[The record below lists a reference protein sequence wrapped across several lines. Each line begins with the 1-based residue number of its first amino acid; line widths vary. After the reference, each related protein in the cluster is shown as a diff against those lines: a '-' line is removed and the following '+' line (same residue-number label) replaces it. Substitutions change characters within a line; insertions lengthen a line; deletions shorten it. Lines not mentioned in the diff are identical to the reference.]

1 MQINNI
7 TKLVG
12 IKGIK
17 LEKVEETEASK
28 EEYEKESSGEFDE
41 SVIAGYEF
49 VLESKKN
56 ELEVRGYDFNE
67 WIKDKN

>member
-1 MQINNI
+1 MKSKIDS
-7 TKLVG
+7 KRS
-12 IKGIK
+12 
-17 LEKVEETEASK
+17 EEILKAIIMDIAVRK

>member
-1 MQINNI
+1 MKSKIDW
-7 TKLVG
+7 KRS
-12 IKGIK
+12 
-17 LEKVEETEASK
+17 EETLKAIIMDIVEWK
-28 EEYEKESSGEFDE
+28 EEYEKESSGKFYEG
-41 SVIAGYEF
+41 VIAGYEF

>member
-1 MQINNI
+1 MKSKIDW
-7 TKLVG
+7 KRS
-12 IKGIK
+12 
-17 LEKVEETEASK
+17 EETLKAIIMDIVEWK

-41 SVIAGYEF
+41 GVIAGYEF
-49 VLESKKN
+49 VLESIKN